1 MNARYLAIAL
11 LIPILA
17 LPAIVA
23 ESPSV
28 KPIEKPAVKPVVV
41 PFELLKSGHMAV
53 MVKVNGKGP
62 YRVIFD
68 TGAPVNLLNNKLAKE
83 AGLLDDAPQSAL
95 PFLGTIAEVKVKE
108 LQVGSEKAANQPAIV
123 MDHPLV
129 ELMAKKLGP
138 LYGIVGFPFFA
149 RYKTTIDYQART
161 LTLMPNGYKPANV
174 MKSLQTTMLELM
186 TSGGA
191 QEEKVLSP
199 AAQWGL
205 AARKADDDEAGVVV
219 KEVMPGGAAAEA
231 GLKPGDRLLTIDGR
245 WTDTLPDLYDIAS
258 HIKPGV
264 AVPLSIQ
271 RDGKEMELKIT
282 PRAGL

>member
-1 MNARYLAIAL
+1 MKPRHL
-11 LIPILA
+11 LLTVLGLTLTISS
-17 LPAIVA
+17 PAA
-23 ESPSV
+23 DQPAV
-28 KPIEKPAVKPVVV
+28 KPIEKAVAKPIVI

-68 TGAPVNLLNNKLAKE
+68 TGAPVNLFNNKLAKE
-83 AGLLDDAPQSAL
+83 ADLLRDVPKSSL

-108 LQVGSEKAANQPAIV
+108 LQVGDEKAASQPAIV

-129 ELMAKKLGP
+129 ELMSKKLGA

-149 RYKTTIDYQART
+149 RYTMTIDYQAQT
-161 LTLMPNGYKPANV
+161 LTLVPNGYKPANV
-174 MKSLQTTMLELM
+174 MKSLEATMIQM
-186 TSGGA
+186 IAGGSPA
-191 QEEKVLSP
+191 EKVLSP

-205 AARKADDDEAGVVV
+205 TARKTDDDKAGIVV
-219 KEVMPGGAAAEA
+219 KEVLAGSAAAEA
-231 GLKPGDRLLTIDGR
+231 GLKPGDRLLTVDGR
-245 WTDTLPDLYDIAS
+245 WTDSLPDLYEVAG

-264 AVPLSIQ
+264 RVPVKLQ
-271 RDGKEMELKIT
+271 RDGKEMELQIK